1 MNILE
6 VRGLRTYFFTR
17 RGIVKAVD
25 GISFDLKKG
34 ELLCLVG
41 ESGSGK
47 TVSALSILGLIDPP
61 GRILKGDIL
70 LDGEN
75 LREFTPDKLRRIRG
89 KRIAMIFQDPWESLN
104 PVFTVGD
111 QIIEAMKL
119 HLRLSDAEAREKAI
133 RLLERVGIKSAAE
146 RLKNY
151 PHEFS
156 GGMNQRAMI
165 AMALCCD
172 PDILIADEPT
182 SALDV
187 TTQSQFLELL
197 MDLKRER
204 GMSMIFITHDLGIVA
219 EIADR
224 IVVMYA
230 GKVMERGS
238 VWHVFGNPRH
248 PYTIGLLKSLP
259 DIMGKRGKKLTPIPG
274 TIPSLIDPPTGCV
287 FHPRCRFAQ
296 DVCSKVVP
304 PEAKVEEEHFSAC
317 LFWDSE
323 GVIEASEEVRVGR

>member
-6 VRGLRTYFFTR
+6 LKDLKTYFFTR
-17 RGIVKAVD
+17 RGTVKAVD
-25 GISFDLKKG
+25 RISFDLKRG
-34 ELLCLVG
+34 EVLCLVG

-61 GRILKGDIL
+61 GRILEGEVL

-75 LREFTPDKLRRIRG
+75 LREYTPEKLRRIRG
-89 KRIAMIFQDPWESLN
+89 KRIAMVFQDPIESLN
-104 PVFTVGD
+104 PVLTIGD
-111 QIIEAMKL
+111 QITEPMKI
-119 HLRLSDAEAREKAI
+119 HLGLSDADAREKAL
-133 RLLERVGIKSAAE
+133 RLLERVGIPSAEE
-146 RLKNY
+146 RLKSY

-165 AMALCCD
+165 AMSLSCD

-197 MDLKRER
+197 MDLKKER

-219 EIADR
+219 EIAER

-230 GKVMERGS
+230 GKVMERGD
-238 VWHVFGNPRH
+238 VWQIFGNPRH
-248 PYTIGLLKSLP
+248 PYTIGLLNCLP
-259 DIMGKRGKKLTPIPG
+259 DVTGRGKELTPIPG
-274 TIPSLIDPPTGCV
+274 LIPSLINPPSGCV
-287 FHPRCRFAQ
+287 FHPRCQFAQ
-296 DVCSKVVP
+296 DECSDVVP
-304 PEAKVEEEHFSAC
+304 PEAKVEDGHFSAC
-317 LFWDSE
+317 HFWDSDE
-323 GVIEASEEVRVGR
+323 VIKAMEDVRVGR